1 MSSAMFNF
9 LRQTQDD
16 TDVVYRDVMQ
26 QVLRNVQSDIE
37 ATGVDATTVNDI
49 LTDLSMVWKVACL
62 PF

>member
-49 LTDLSMVWKVACL
+49 LTDLSMV
-62 PF
+62 